1 MGRIKGKTE
10 SGFEYDIDERA
21 VKDARMWE
29 IIDETRTSS
38 SMSSVKVPRLLLGAD
53 GKERL
58 YSFVEDEDG
67 YVDLEKVNLIIG
79 EILEDAAKKSATI
92 KN

>member
-1 MGRIKGKTE
+1 MGKIKGKTQ
-10 SGFEYDIDERA
+10 SGFEYEIDERA

-29 IIDETRTSS
+29 LIDESKNQSS
-38 SMSSVKVPRLLLGAD
+38 ISSVRVPRLLLGEE
-53 GKERL
+53 GKEKL

-67 YVDLEKVNLIIG
+67 FVDLEKVNLITG
-79 EILEDAAKKSATI
+79 EILEDAAKKNTAV